1 MLLNLYVK
9 AKTHLWGV
17 RDKLTNE
24 DGEAATE
31 YGLLL
36 VLIALL
42 IVAGATLVGL
52 ALDRIFNQA
61 ATDLG

>member
-9 AKTHLWGV
+9 GRTLLWGV
-17 RDKLTNE
+17 RDKVTRE
-24 DGEAATE
+24 DGAVATE

-42 IVAGATLVGL
+42 IVAGATLIGI
-52 ALDRIFNQA
+52 ALDRIFTDA
-61 ATDLG
+61 ATDLS